1 MPNRCVICGRGQRT
15 GASTISFPD
24 DDHIKA
30 KWMKFINRSEF
41 KYSKTSR
48 LCEDHFEESS
58 IVRHAKKILLTSK
71 DILPTI
77 RLENGSVTPPS
88 AVIPTIIPPR
98 KPPTE
103 RVYQVDELA
112 QWKNMDIIKGFT
124 ELTAAKCQ
132 NEFTFKHLGDAV
144 VYFNMVF
151 EDGVPTIKEAIK
163 ITESMQVSLSFEGV
177 PIPLPDMIRSN
188 KFARIR
194 HFSELENLPSYIRNR
209 ASEFLPSDIMKE
221 IMSVSHFKP
230 KGRPPYSAKT
240 MRFSLLMRY
249 TSRQAYSLLLN
260 QMPFPSF
267 SLLEKL
273 HSGRINAMK
282 AAKFLLDNGKMS
294 RDIVMMFD
302 EIYLQKEANY
312 QGGDFIGADVDGRLY
327 KGVVC
332 FMIVGLK
339 ESVPIVI
346 KAIPE
351 VTIAGEWLKD
361 EIIKSIEDLHALGFR
376 VRAPSIW

>member
-124 ELTAAKCQ
+124 EINSSK
-132 NEFTFKHLGDAV
+132 
-144 VYFNMVF
+144 
-151 EDGVPTIKEAIK
+151 VPK
-163 ITESMQVSLSFEGV
+163 
-177 PIPLPDMIRSN
+177 
-188 KFARIR
+188 
-194 HFSELENLPSYIRNR
+194 
-209 ASEFLPSDIMKE
+209 
-221 IMSVSHFKP
+221 
-230 KGRPPYSAKT
+230 
-240 MRFSLLMRY
+240 
-249 TSRQAYSLLLN
+249 
-260 QMPFPSF
+260 
-267 SLLEKL
+267 
-273 HSGRINAMK
+273 
-282 AAKFLLDNGKMS
+282 
-294 RDIVMMFD
+294 
-302 EIYLQKEANY
+302 
-312 QGGDFIGADVDGRLY
+312 
-327 KGVVC
+327 
-332 FMIVGLK
+332 
-339 ESVPIVI
+339 
-346 KAIPE
+346 
-351 VTIAGEWLKD
+351 
-361 EIIKSIEDLHALGFR
+361 
-376 VRAPSIW
+376 